1 MGYAL
6 VFSGQGGQHP
16 AMLPW
21 LERDAGV
28 RAVEALLGRD
38 WRVRLEDPAWAGN
51 NRNAQVLLIGM
62 AVAAWQQLAV
72 HLPRPAIVA
81 GYSVGELGAFAAAG
95 VYGADAALAL
105 AAARAH
111 AMDAA
116 AAGHEGTGLLGV
128 TGATHDALAPW
139 CERFGLALAIRIG
152 PGSAVVGG
160 PRASLD
166 AAAAA
171 APALGLRCTALNIA
185 MASHT
190 RWMAAATSD
199 FARALADVPM
209 ARPSTVL
216 LSGAIGRVRDPAQA
230 REALAVQIS
239 RTVQWDA
246 CMDAIAAQRVD
257 AVLEVGPGSA
267 LARMWSERWPEVP
280 VRSVDEFRTASA
292 IAKWVRGQG

>member
-1 MGYAL
+1 MAYAL

-21 LERDAGV
+21 LERDDVV
-28 RAVEALLGRD
+28 RAVEDLLGRD
-38 WRVRLEDPAWAGN
+38 WRVRLDDPAWAGN
-51 NRNAQVLLIGM
+51 NRHAQVLLTGM
-62 AVAAWQQLAV
+62 AVAAWQQLAAR
-72 HLPRPAIVA
+72 LPRPAIVT

-95 VYGADAALAL
+95 VYGADAALGL
-105 AAARAH
+105 AAARAQ

-116 AAGHEGTGLLGV
+116 AAGQDTGLLGV
-128 TGATHDALAPW
+128 TGATHDGLGPW
-139 CERFGLALAIRIG
+139 CERFGLELAIRIG

-160 PRASLD
+160 LRASLD

-190 RWMAAATSD
+190 RWMAAASEA
-199 FARALADVPM
+199 FAGALADVPM

-216 LSGAIGRVRDPAQA
+216 HSGAIGRVRDPAQA

-239 RTVQWDA
+239 RTVQWDG

-257 AVLEVGPGSA
+257 AVLEVGPGAA
-267 LARMWSERWPEVP
+267 LSRMWTERHPGIP

-292 IAKWVRGQG
+292 VVQWVLGQG